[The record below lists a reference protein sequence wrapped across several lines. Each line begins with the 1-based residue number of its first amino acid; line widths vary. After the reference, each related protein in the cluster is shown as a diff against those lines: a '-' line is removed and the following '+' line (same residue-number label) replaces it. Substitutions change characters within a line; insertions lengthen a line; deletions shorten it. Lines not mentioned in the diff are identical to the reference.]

1 MNEEDSYN
9 TFKLENKRFNLNMK
23 VISTVTTYTL
33 RGNVIVSTGPT
44 TSPKKK
50 QWNYFLISAKAVQI
64 SI

>member
-23 VISTVTTYTL
+23 VITTVTTYTL
-33 RGNVIVSTGPT
+33 RGNVIVSTWPT